1 MTGSMTMAAWG
12 ARTWPARLLA
22 VGCLRHD
29 QRGAGGECASA
40 RRGPSAERARDSR
53 GNRGCCFS
61 SELALSGRE
70 RRGGQIAVLVL
81 ATQALLHVGFMASSM
96 STTMSGSMPGSSS
109 AMTPA
114 MLAKMFLCFPAGV
127 TPTADQIATAMAGI
141 DTSRLTSPATAGHM
155 SDNPFTAAG
164 LGMLCAHLVAAAV
177 MAWWLRRGERAAWSG
192 LQRAITVLTASSSR
206 TLPAWTTPSVPAAVD
221 VWVAVQQV
229 WGSGLAGRGPPAP
242 ARPISLFA

>member
-1 MTGSMTMAAWG
+1 MTGSMTMDAWG
-12 ARTWPARLLA
+12 ARAWPARFSRSAVFATTSVVLA
-22 VGCLRHD
+22 VSAHRL
-29 QRGAGGECASA
+29 AGGQV
-40 RRGPSAERARDSR
+40 PS
-53 GNRGCCFS
+53 GLVI
-61 SELALSGRE
+61 LAGIVALFLIGTCLSGRE

-96 STTMSGSMPGSSS
+96 STTMSGSMPGSPS

-127 TPTADQIATAMAGI
+127 TPTADQMATAMAGI

-221 VWVAVQQV
+221 VWVALQQV